1 MDGGWG
7 RAMKIPRSL
16 YDRLVNVIGAGALA
30 GTTLWLMTLW
40 NRIPAD
46 IPVHYNLM
54 GQVDRL
60 AGKGSLWML
69 LAVGWVMFLAL
80 SVVEHFPQIWSTGVQ
95 VTPRNQEWVY
105 RTLKNMLGTLKLII
119 AVLFSYLVFQS
130 AFGGNLPP
138 QFLPV
143 FLILTFGSLA
153 FFLVRLIRMR

>member
-1 MDGGWG
+1 
-7 RAMKIPRSL
+7 MKIPRSP
-16 YDRLVNVIGAGALA
+16 YDRLVNVLGAGSLA
-30 GTTLWLMTLW
+30 CTTIWLIAIW
-40 NRIPAD
+40 NRIPVD

-54 GQVDRL
+54 GHVDRM
-60 AGKGSLWML
+60 AGKASLWVL
-69 LAVGWVMFLAL
+69 LAVGWSMFIAL
-80 SVVEHFPQIWSTGVQ
+80 SVVEHFPQIWNIGVQ
-95 VTPRNQEWVY
+95 VTPKNQAMVY

-138 QFLPV
+138 QFLPL